1 MGFDF
6 SSLRQD
12 QIVTLVAGTAL
23 AIAALLYQSVKNKR
37 TPPSEEPPA
46 EAQEPPK
53 RAEAKTEG
61 CLTTLLA
68 ILYVPLSLLSLSLA
82 IFTDYIPSTVW
93 GHLLT
98 YTSLFCHL
106 SVAAFS
112 IACITA
118 SITWAREG
126 KTERAFAVQF
136 LPLGI
141 FVLGLLLRLLAL
153 LTAF

>member
-1 MGFDF
+1 M
-6 SSLRQD
+6 
-12 QIVTLVAGTAL
+12 
-23 AIAALLYQSVKNKR
+23 
-37 TPPSEEPPA
+37 
-46 EAQEPPK
+46 
-53 RAEAKTEG
+53 
-61 CLTTLLA
+61 TTLLG
-68 ILYVPLSLLSLSLA
+68 ILYIPISLLSLSFA
-82 IFTDYIPSTVW
+82 VFTDYIPSTVW

-98 YTSLFCHL
+98 YASLFCHI

-141 FVLGLLLRLLAL
+141 FVLGLLLRLLAF